1 MPKKEP
7 PSRKETTPRR
17 FVLHAGFFLI
27 GVRMYKPS
35 NGGGDA
41 C

>member
-1 MPKKEP
+1 MEKKEP
-7 PSRKETTPRR
+7 PPEKRPQLEGSFCT
-17 FVLHAGFFLI
+17 VGFLI